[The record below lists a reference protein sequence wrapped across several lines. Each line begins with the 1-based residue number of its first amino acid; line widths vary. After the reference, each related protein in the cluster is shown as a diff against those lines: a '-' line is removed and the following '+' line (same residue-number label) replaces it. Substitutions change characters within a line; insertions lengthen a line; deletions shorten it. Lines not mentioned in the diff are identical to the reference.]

1 MQKSFRIE
9 PPVVLAVMT
18 MHSSPSPSCT
28 LWGDPAAGGM
38 AQGVPEL
45 TCPAREVHAAVASG
59 IQHKREAAEA
69 VVGADCVQALAV
81 DAVHLVLAL
90 ILICP
95 RAGWNSV
102 SGWQAG
108 AAGPTLCP
116 NAACRLSH
124 PLEDHR
130 ELLGLTWP

>member
-1 MQKSFRIE
+1 
-9 PPVVLAVMT
+9 MT

-95 RAGWNSV
+95 RGGTV
-102 SGWQAG
+102 SQAG
-108 AAGPTLCP
+108 RQGQQGP
-116 NAACRLSH
+116 LSAQML
-124 PLEDHR
+124 PAVSPIPWRITGSFLA
-130 ELLGLTWP
+130 